1 MSHTKA
7 ILISLATV
15 AVGVAIIFRVPQ
27 IKAIVVGA

>member
-15 AVGVAIIFRVPQ
+15 AIGVAIIFRVPA
-27 IKAIVVGA
+27 IKSLVVGS